1 MSARISSPSKRQ
13 SCRRPAPGAPA
24 CTAGK
29 PRCLPGPAKPGTNP
43 AMRARMALREEA
55 KVTQA
60 TQQLIDLLYHV
71 AIIVEAMTA
80 ALVAG
85 RRSMDWAGVCLLGC
99 VTALGGGSV
108 RDLLLDHHPLS
119 WVAHPHYLLVAG
131 GAALATIA
139 LARFVH
145 RLRRAFLFL
154 DAVGLVLFTVI
165 GCNIALGLGLP
176 AVIVVTAGLVT
187 GCAGGVLRD
196 ILCAEI
202 PLLFRAE
209 LYATVSIVTS
219 AVYLAGLQTDMP
231 SDLALLAAMAAGL
244 VLRLLALRFGWSM
257 PKFIYTHDLH

>member
-1 MSARISSPSKRQ
+1 M
-13 SCRRPAPGAPA
+13 
-24 CTAGK
+24 TH
-29 PRCLPGPAKPGTNP
+29 
-43 AMRARMALREEA
+43 
-55 KVTQA
+55 A
-60 TQQLIDLLYHV
+60 TQELIEVLYHV

-108 RDLLLDHHPLS
+108 RDILIDHHPLS

-139 LARFVH
+139 LARIVH
-145 RLRRAFLFL
+145 RLRNLFLLL
-154 DAVGLVLFTVI
+154 DAVGLALFTVI
-165 GCNIALGLGLP
+165 GCNVALDLGLP
-176 AVIVVTAGLVT
+176 TVIVVAAGLVT

-209 LYATVSIVTS
+209 LYATVSILTS
-219 AVYLAGLQTDMP
+219 LLYLAGLRTGVP
-231 SDLALLAAMAAGL
+231 PDLAILAAIAAGL
-244 VLRLLALRFGWSM
+244 VLRLVALRFGWSM
-257 PKFIYTHDLH
+257 PKFVYTRDLH